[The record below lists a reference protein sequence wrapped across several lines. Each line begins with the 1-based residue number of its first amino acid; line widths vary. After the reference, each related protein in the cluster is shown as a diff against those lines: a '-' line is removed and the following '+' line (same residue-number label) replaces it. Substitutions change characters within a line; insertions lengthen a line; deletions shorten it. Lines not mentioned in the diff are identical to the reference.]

1 MFFNKI
7 WELCTDLTGRDFF
20 HFIDKYY
27 TNQLSNSHMTWDFQE
42 DTHVQDGKWQVN
54 FFKIYLFYFFFKIR
68 WNSSKI
74 LYFPL
79 NLLKYIKNSLYLL

>member
-1 MFFNKI
+1 MYRPN
-7 WELCTDLTGRDFF
+7 GQGFF

-27 TNQLSNSHMTWDFQE
+27 TKQLSNSHMTWDFQE

-54 FFKIYLFYFFFKIR
+54 FFNIYLFFFKIR
-68 WNSSKI
+68 LNSSKI

>member
-1 MFFNKI
+1 MY
-7 WELCTDLTGRDFF
+7 DLTGRDFF

-54 FFKIYLFYFFFKIR
+54 FFNIYLFFF
-68 WNSSKI
+68 SKFVEI
-74 LYFPL
+74 LQKFFTFL
-79 NLLKYIKNSLYLL
+79 

>member
-1 MFFNKI
+1 MY
-7 WELCTDLTGRDFF
+7 DLTGRDFF

-54 FFKIYLFYFFFKIR
+54 FFKIYLFFFQ
-68 WNSSKI
+68 NS
-74 LYFPL
+74 
-79 NLLKYIKNSLYLL
+79 LKFFKNSLFSPKFIKIHQKFFIFIIIPSKFLNFL